1 LNKIGKEAGLQG
13 FEQAKNVYIEPQ
25 PFMNKGILTSTMKIV
40 RHEAKK
46 AYKDV
51 ITQLYK

>member
-1 LNKIGKEAGLQG
+1 
-13 FEQAKNVYIEPQ
+13 
-25 PFMNKGILTSTMKIV
+25 MNKGILTSTMKIV

-51 ITQLYK
+51 ITQLYKQGMLKVEKK